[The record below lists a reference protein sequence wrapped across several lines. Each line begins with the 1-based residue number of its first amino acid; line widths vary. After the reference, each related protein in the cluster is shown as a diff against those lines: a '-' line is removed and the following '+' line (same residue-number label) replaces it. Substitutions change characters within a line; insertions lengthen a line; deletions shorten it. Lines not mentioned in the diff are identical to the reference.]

1 MKVAADK
8 PVTEKFRSVQ
18 SARADFP
25 ILKTEMNGHPL
36 VFLDSAAS
44 SQKPRAV
51 IDSLHTYYTAQNANV
66 HRGVYTLS
74 QEATNL
80 FEAARK
86 EVQHF
91 INAPTEKEIVF
102 VRGATEGINL
112 VAQSYGNAFLKKGD
126 QIVLTE
132 LEHHSNI
139 VPWQMLAERKGLDLK
154 VIPVNEQG
162 ELDLDAYRKILSD
175 KTALVAVNHI
185 SNALGTINPVKE
197 ITKLAKERGA
207 TVLIDG
213 AQASI
218 HGGIDIREIG
228 ADFYVFSGHKM
239 LGPTGIGVLWGREE
253 ILEKMPPWQGG
264 GEMIHSVSFEK
275 TTYNELPFKFEAGTP
290 HIAGTIGLAA
300 AIQYLGQFNT
310 EDIVGW
316 EAELLNYCT
325 EQLKAISGLRIVGT
339 ASEKTSVVSFLVD
352 GTHPYDL
359 GIILDKLGIAVRTG
373 HHCTQPLMKRF
384 GIPGT
389 VRASMALY
397 NNKEDIDRLVKA
409 VDKARMMLA

>member
-1 MKVAADK
+1 MKVATDK
-8 PVTEKFRSVQ
+8 KAGSECRAVE

-51 IDSLHTYYTAQNANV
+51 IEAINNYYTTQNANV

-74 QEATNL
+74 QQATDL
-80 FEAARK
+80 FEESRRAVARFIQASSEK
-86 EVQHF
+86 EV
-91 INAPTEKEIVF
+91 IF

-112 VAQSYGNAFLKKGD
+112 VAQSYGRAFLNAGD
-126 QIVLTE
+126 EIILSE

-139 VPWQMLAERKGLDLK
+139 VPWQILAEEKNLSLK
-154 VIPVNEQG
+154 IIPVREDG
-162 ELDLDAYRKILSD
+162 SLDMDAYKKLLTS

-185 SNALGTINPVKE
+185 SNALGTINPVEE
-197 ITKLAKERGA
+197 ITKLAKECGA
-207 TVLIDG
+207 AVLIDG

-218 HGGIDIREIG
+218 HGGIDVAGLG

-253 ILEKMPPWQGG
+253 ILEAMPPWHGG
-264 GEMIHSVSFEK
+264 GEMIESVSFEK

-290 HIAGTIGLAA
+290 HIEGVVGLKK
-300 AIQYLGQFNT
+300 AIDYLNQFDP
-310 EDIVGW
+310 EDIVQW
-316 EAELLNYCT
+316 EQELLNYCT
-325 EQLKAISGLRIVGT
+325 EKLTAIPGLRIIGT
-339 ASEKTSVVSFLVD
+339 APDKTSVVSFLVK

-373 HHCTQPLMKRF
+373 HHCTQPLMERF

-397 NNKEDIDRLVKA
+397 NNKEDIDRLAKGVE
-409 VDKARMMLA
+409 KARNMLV